1 MNSKLAY
8 VGFAFKHHLNT
19 HAGYHQIEKYLP
31 YDEIFDLQ
39 RFHFRNTCRTNIV
52 IRAIRRIIRFIFGFN
67 VIPWFVMD
75 LAHYGR
81 KNPNTVFHF
90 IYGENSLNNIKPLLN
105 SNNKI
110 VCTLHQPY
118 EWFER
123 NPRFIKL
130 IKCIDS
136 VILVSNAEIDK
147 FAALIGKDRV
157 HYIPHGICA
166 DFYKPNPSV
175 PKEHMLLTVGDW
187 LRDYKFANKV
197 YQELLAVDPEL
208 QINIVSLPKNKS
220 YIMPHKRIHF
230 FCGISDEELRSLY
243 CRCSVLFLP
252 LIRFTAN
259 NALLEAAATGCT
271 IVISSNN
278 FDNSYIPE
286 NFITQSC
293 MDVTET
299 VKKIQESI
307 STNYNQSLA
316 DYVKDHYSWNEV
328 ANQTFNLLSNL

>member
-1 MNSKLAY
+1 MYLKFAY

-31 YDEIFDLQ
+31 YDKIFDVQ
-39 RFHFRNTCRTNIV
+39 KFHFRNTCRTNII
-52 IRAIRRIIRFIFGFN
+52 IRAIRRIVRFVFGFN
-67 VIPWFVMD
+67 VIPWFVLD
-75 LAHYGR
+75 LVRYGR

-90 IYGENSLNNIKPLLN
+90 VYGENILNNIKPLLN

-110 VCTLHQPY
+110 VCTFHQPY

-130 IKCIDS
+130 IKCLDS

-147 FAALIGKDRV
+147 FATLIGKDKV
-157 HYIPHGICA
+157 HYIPHGICT

-175 PKEHMLLTVGDW
+175 FKEHMLLTVGDW

-197 YQELLAVDPEL
+197 YQKLLNVDTKL

-220 YIMPHKRIHF
+220 LITPHERIHF
-230 FCGISDEELRSLY
+230 YSGISDEELRSLY
-243 CRCSVLFLP
+243 YRCSVLFLP

-328 ANQTFNLLSNL
+328 ANQTLNLLSKL